1 MGPHGKCCGDSSHE
15 HDDPEKGVQYS
26 LYTKINLNDL
36 ECLNET
42 VEGSGKTVFK
52 PWEDRLNRATVSKP
66 VKSKRSKTGLPDYGN
81 FHQK

>member
-1 MGPHGKCCGDSSHE
+1 MFLFCHLRIKKMGPHGKCCGDSQHE

-52 PWEDRLNRATVSKP
+52 PWEERLNRETVSKSTLKKP
-66 VKSKRSKTGLPDYGN
+66 
-81 FHQK
+81 